1 MVSHQRFRNVYQ
13 TVAQI
18 VLLNIVDLPT
28 GASFVHVGR
37 PTLAQAIAT
46 LALFE
51 RAFFWGG
58 RGGRTDTLDT
68 IKLKM
73 PRHAHRISSTLKHT
87 LFADRGEAAPSNQ
100 RQGKRVQTSV
110 WHVLFRT
117 YRAKRAGSLQP

>member
-28 GASFVHVGR
+28 GTSFVHVGR
-37 PTLAQAIAT
+37 RTLPKLT
-46 LALFE
+46 LFE
-51 RAFFWGG
+51 RVFFGG
-58 RGGRTDTLDT
+58 AGGRTDTLDT

-87 LFADRGEAAPSNQ
+87 LFANRGEAARSNQ

-110 WHVLFRT
+110 WHVLFRA
-117 YRAKRAGSLQP
+117 YRAKRAGSLEP